1 LKPEPYRSFDELPL
15 VLSVPEM
22 AAVLGIS
29 RTVAYDLAR
38 RKGFPSIRIGTRL
51 IIPKENLMEWIQEQ
65 LQKKEA
71 L

>member
-1 LKPEPYRSFDELPL
+1 MKPEPYRSFDELPL

-29 RTVAYDLAR
+29 RIVAYDLAR
-38 RKGFPSIRIGTRL
+38 SKGFPSIRIGTRL

>member
-1 LKPEPYRSFDELPL
+1 MKPEPYRSFDELPL

-29 RTVAYDLAR
+29 RTVAYDLVR
-38 RKGFPSIRIGTRL
+38 SKGFPSIRIGTRL
-51 IIPKENLMEWIQEQ
+51 IVPKENLMEWIQEQ

>member
-1 LKPEPYRSFDELPL
+1 MKPEPYRSFDELPL

-22 AAVLGIS
+22 AAVLGIHGQS
-29 RTVAYDLAR
+29 LMIWRAAR
-38 RKGFPSIRIGTRL
+38 LSSIRIGTRL

>member
-1 LKPEPYRSFDELPL
+1 MKPESYRSFDELPL

-38 RKGFPSIRIGTRL
+38 SKGFPSIRIGTRL

>member
-1 LKPEPYRSFDELPL
+1 MKPEPYRSFDELPL

-38 RKGFPSIRIGTRL
+38 SKGFPSIRIGTRL

>member
-38 RKGFPSIRIGTRL
+38 SKGFPSIRIGTRL